1 MCLNFSV
8 FLNYYTR
15 QKREQSSLIYS
26 YLHRWQKLS
35 KDFFLSRLWISLK
48 GKFVTVGG
56 EENSPYSQIHSDRV
70 ALSAL
75 TDSLSHSPL
84 VLFLPPTFDGYP
96 RSRVRALRGARTAV
110 GQRFND
116 LQPCKAGRLGFTR
129 LCSTRLDSTGSART
143 DQPRTRSR
151 ANNIDCVVFGNWQR
165 IYRGHSSLPT
175 QRPQRH
181 YRYHPLWEIYKIII
195 GFFYD
200 ENER

>member
-1 MCLNFSV
+1 
-8 FLNYYTR
+8 
-15 QKREQSSLIYS
+15 
-26 YLHRWQKLS
+26 LS
-35 KDFFLSRLWISLK
+35 LSRAK
-48 GKFVTVGG
+48 KT
-56 EENSPYSQIHSDRV
+56 SPYSQIHRDRV

-75 TDSLSHSPL
+75 NVSLSHSPL
-84 VLFLPPTFDGYP
+84 VLFLPPRFDGYP

-129 LCSTRLDSTGSART
+129 LCSTRLDSTSSART
-143 DQPRTRSR
+143 DQPRTRSL
-151 ANNIDCVVFGNWQR
+151 ANNIDCVAFDSQR

-175 QRPQRH
+175 QRPQRR
-181 YRYHPLWEIYKIII
+181 YRHHPLREIYKIII